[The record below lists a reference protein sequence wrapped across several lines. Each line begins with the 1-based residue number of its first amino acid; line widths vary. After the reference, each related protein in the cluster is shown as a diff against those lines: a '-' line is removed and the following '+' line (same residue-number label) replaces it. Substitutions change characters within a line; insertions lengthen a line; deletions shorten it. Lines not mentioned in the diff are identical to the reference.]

1 MRSSD
6 FAHTMKS
13 HFFQRQNP
21 TKVLTDSFHGRVKAI
36 KNANASG
43 SHTDSDSDMG
53 ATGDAR
59 DSYTPDGESQEKSFD
74 DGDVKG
80 YKEED
85 VSERLSRR
93 RT

>member
-1 MRSSD
+1 
-6 FAHTMKS
+6 MKS
-13 HFFQRQNP
+13 NFFQRQNP
-21 TKVLTDSFHGRVKAI
+21 TKVLTNSFHGRVKAI

-43 SHTDSDSDMG
+43 SHTDSNSDMG

-59 DSYTPDGESQEKSFD
+59 DSYTPDGGSQENSFD

-80 YKEED
+80 YEVED
-85 VSERLSRR
+85 VSERLSTR

>member
-6 FAHTMKS
+6 FAHNMKS

-43 SHTDSDSDMG
+43 SDSDMG

-59 DSYTPDGESQEKSFD
+59 DSYTPDGESQENSFD

-80 YKEED
+80 YEEED